1 MKIAMIASEAA
12 PYAKSGGLGD
22 VMLGLPSQLAR
33 IPGNE
38 VCIFLPY
45 YKRIKD
51 NSNFKTELVKEFKV
65 NLVWREQYAGLF
77 RLKPKSRAKHQ
88 PTVYFIDNEYYFGR
102 DGLYGYLDDG
112 ERFAYFSKA
121 VLDAMVQLDYAPDV
135 VQTNDWQTAMVPVYL
150 KSLYHETFPGT
161 KSVFTIH
168 NIEYQ
173 GWANPDFFDNVLGL
187 PESYRGLMD
196 MSGGVNMMKGAIE
209 CADAV
214 STVSETYAQ
223 EIRYPY
229 YAHGLDGIL
238 SYFWNK
244 LVGITNGV
252 DVSVF
257 DPAADKSL
265 VRNYDVKTYAAGKAA
280 NKAAL
285 QQELGLP
292 VKPDVPMLAMITRLA
307 GHKGIDLLC
316 YVARRLLE
324 RDVQLVILGT
334 GEQRFEN
341 FFRGLAA
348 EFPEKVSA
356 QLKFDLGLANRIYA
370 SADIYLMPSKSEP
383 CGLSQMNAMRYGTVP
398 VVNATGGLKDTVPPV
413 NAEDGTGLGFTFQSY
428 NGDDFWGAIDRCL
441 TMYQE
446 DKESWDALI
455 RRDMETDFSWKKPA
469 EKYMELFQRLQD
481 PQ

>member
-1 MKIAMIASEAA
+1 MKIAMVASEAA

-33 IPGNE
+33 IAGNE
-38 VCIFLPY
+38 VCLFLPY
-45 YKRIKD
+45 YKRIKE
-51 NSNFKTELVKEFKV
+51 NSAYAVEFCQDFKV
-65 NLVWREQYAGLF
+65 QLSWREQYAGLF
-77 RLKPKSRAKHQ
+77 RLKPKTRKKQ

-112 ERFAYFSKA
+112 ERYAYFSKA
-121 VLDAMVQLDYAPDV
+121 VLEAMAALEFIPDII
-135 VQTNDWQTAMVPVYL
+135 QSNDWQTAMVPVYL
-150 KSLYHETFPGT
+150 NANYRDTFPNT
-161 KSVFTIH
+161 KAVFTIH

-187 PESYRGLMD
+187 PDSYRGTMD

-229 YAHGLDGIL
+229 FAHGLDGIL
-238 SYFWNK
+238 SANWFK
-244 LVGITNGV
+244 LTGITNGV

-257 DPAADKSL
+257 DPATDKSL
-265 VRNYDVKTYAAGKAA
+265 VEHYDVDTYAAGKAA
-280 NKAAL
+280 NKAAV
-285 QQELGLP
+285 QKELGLP
-292 VKPDVPMLAMITRLA
+292 ANPEAPMLSMITRLA

-324 RDVQLVILGT
+324 LDVQLVILGT

-356 QLKFDLGLANRIYA
+356 QIKFDLGLANRIYA
-370 SADIYLMPSKSEP
+370 ASDVYLMPSKSEP

-413 NAEDGTGLGFTFQSY
+413 DLEEGTGLGFTFQSY
-428 NGDDFWGAIDRCL
+428 NGDDFWGAITRCL
-441 TMYQE
+441 AVYQ
-446 DKESWDALI
+446 DKDAWDALI
-455 RRDMETDFSWKKPA
+455 RRDMATDFSWKKPA
-469 EKYMELFQRLQD
+469 EKYMALFTRLLGE
-481 PQ
+481 

>member
-1 MKIAMIASEAA
+1 MVASEAA
-12 PYAKSGGLGD
+12 PFAKSGGLGD
-22 VMLGLPSQLAR
+22 VMLGLPSELSR

-38 VCIFLPY
+38 VCLFLPY
-45 YKRIKD
+45 YKKMKTSGAFSAQLCAQFTVTLSWRQQY
-51 NSNFKTELVKEFKV
+51 TEL
-65 NLVWREQYAGLF
+65 Y
-77 RLKPKSRAKHQ
+77 RLTDADTGYQ
-88 PTVYFIDNEYYFGR
+88 VYFIDNEYYFGR
-102 DGLYGYLDDG
+102 DGLYGFLDDG
-112 ERFAYFSKA
+112 ERYAYFSKA
-121 VLDAMVQLDYAPDV
+121 VLDAMGVLGFIPDV
-135 VQTNDWQTAMVPVYL
+135 IQSNDWQSAMVPVYL
-150 KSLYHETFPGT
+150 NAMYRNIFPNT

-187 PESYRGLMD
+187 PDSFRGVMD

-238 SYFWNK
+238 SANWFK
-244 LVGITNGV
+244 LTGITNGV

-257 DPAADKSL
+257 DPATDTAL
-265 VRNYDVKTYAAGKAA
+265 IRNYNAGDYAGGKAV
-280 NKAAL
+280 NKAAI
-285 QQELGLP
+285 QRELGLP
-292 VKPDVPMLAMITRLA
+292 VRPDVPIMAMITRLA

-316 YVARRLLE
+316 YAARAILE
-324 RDVQLVILGT
+324 QDVQLIILGT

-341 FFRGLAA
+341 FFRSLAA

-356 QLKFDLGLANRIYA
+356 QIRFDLKLANRIYA
-370 SADIYLMPSKSEP
+370 AADIYLMPSKSEP

-413 NAEDGTGLGFTFQSY
+413 NADNTEGLGFTFQSY
-428 NGDDFWGAIDRCL
+428 NGDDFRNAVERCL
-441 TMYQE
+441 KLY
-446 DKESWDALI
+446 WDDPEGWDILV
-455 RRDMETDFSWKKPA
+455 RRGMSTDFSWKKPA
-469 EKYMELFQRLQD
+469 QKYMDLFHRLVG
-481 PQ
+481 